1 MNIPCLYRK
10 ILHNVKITYQ
20 SREQDGNDGNDGNDG
35 KRKMLC
41 QAKRIKV
48 KLNKIVAIKD
58 KGYKTAQRNMILNTN
73 YLMT

>member
-20 SREQDGNDGNDGNDG
+20 SREKDGNDG
-35 KRKMLC
+35 KRKMVC

-58 KGYKTAQRNMILNTN
+58 KGYKTAQRNIILNTH

>member
-20 SREQDGNDGNDGNDG
+20 SREKDRNDG
-35 KRKMLC
+35 KMVC

-58 KGYKTAQRNMILNTN
+58 KGYKTAQRNIILNTN